1 MFKPIKHVFATFLR
15 KLCKTDGCSQKEYG
29 WKSEETHEPV
39 MASFVLIAPSAVHM
53 LRQRS
58 ERRILPWMEIPAL
71 QLWLQRRSARHFRW
85 PSSPLCTV
93 PGISPNH
100 NGITSKRRLGE
111 SDFIIW
117 GCGDVCADRKKGA
130 RGPLAPLPCQPAF
143 FFLLNT
149 HTHISTLMHTYTC
162 LKISAQGSAHQSKIN
177 LNTPQI
183 FCHFKKIV

>member
-71 QLWLQRRSARHFRW
+71 QLWLQRDTSDGQARPSAQSLELAQTTMASHQKGGW
-85 PSSPLCTV
+85 ENQTLLSEAAEMSVQT
-93 PGISPNH
+93 G
-100 NGITSKRRLGE
+100 RRGH
-111 SDFIIW
+111 
-117 GCGDVCADRKKGA
+117 GA
-130 RGPLAPLPCQPAF
+130 LWLPCHVNLHF
-143 FFLLNT
+143 IFLLNT

-162 LKISAQGSAHQSKIN
+162 LKISAQGSVHKSKIN

>member
-29 WKSEETHEPV
+29 WKSEETWAGHGKLRFDRTFCRAYVATAFREAHPPLNGNSC
-39 MASFVLIAPSAVHM
+39 AAAV
-53 LRQRS
+53 
-58 ERRILPWMEIPAL
+58 AA
-71 QLWLQRRSARHFRW
+71 ARHFRW

-143 FFLLNT
+143 FFFIKHT
-149 HTHISTLMHTYTC
+149 HTHQHTD
-162 LKISAQGSAHQSKIN
+162 AHIHM
-177 LNTPQI
+177 P
-183 FCHFKKIV
+183 